1 MIAMTTRVGTRNTRR
16 FKQPPSDP
24 YPAFKSLM
32 LNNRTERSARR
43 TALDL
48 TRKGACL
55 IGEDCFSSFE
65 GACNQDPI
73 CPVESGVT
81 PRKAIV
87 GIGLVVS
94 TQLRNHTP
102 RTIPYTPT
110 PHLTPLTP

>member
-32 LNNRTERSARR
+32 LNNRTERSAKR

-55 IGEDCFSSFE
+55 IGEDCCSSFE
-65 GACNQDPI
+65 GAGNQDPI

-81 PRKAIV
+81 TRHDIV
-87 GIGLVVS
+87 RLRVLVRN
-94 TQLRNHTP
+94 QLSNNDN
-102 RTIPYTPT
+102 RTV
-110 PHLTPLTP
+110 